1 MKNRPPGRIE
11 DEKILKSSD
20 YLLDP
25 ELPVNI
31 LRRDPQPEYHLH
43 SHEFSEL
50 VIVYSGTGIHYTSN
64 GESLLKTGDV
74 FVINGGNA
82 HGFKETQDLKLV
94 NIVFNLKNLESPLS
108 DLPMLPSFHILFTIE
123 PEFRTDAN
131 YHGRLNLDKAQ
142 LGKAMGIVDE
152 MEREISSKQAGRC
165 IMVSALFMQ
174 LAAFLIRAY
183 EKAPPNSSSNLTKL
197 GKVFS
202 YIRKNFRKKLKVS
215 ELADIASMSESTLTR
230 AFIKSVGMPPIA
242 YCCQH
247 RIHYS
252 MGLLANS
259 EMSISEIAMACGFD
273 DSNYFTRIFRQQT
286 GCSPREYR
294 KLRDYL

>member
-1 MKNRPPGRIE
+1 MKNRGIGKPE
-11 DEKILKSSD
+11 EEKILKNAE
-20 YLLDP
+20 YLIDP

-50 VIVYSGTGIHYTSN
+50 VIVYAGTGIHYTNN
-64 GESLLKTGDV
+64 GESFLKTGDV
-74 FVINGGNA
+74 FVINGGTA
-82 HGFKETQDLKLV
+82 HGFKEPDGLKLV
-94 NIVFNLKNLESPLS
+94 NIIFNLKNLESPLS
-108 DLPMLPSFHILFTIE
+108 DLPMFPSFHILFTIE
-123 PEFRTDAN
+123 PEFRSDTN
-131 YHGRLNLDKAQ
+131 YHGRLNLNKEQLDKV
-142 LGKAMGIVDE
+142 MGIVDT
-152 MEREISSKQAGRC
+152 MEDEISAKQAGRS

-183 EKAPPNSSSNLTKL
+183 EKSPPSSSSNLTKL

-215 ELADIASMSESTLTR
+215 ELAEIASMSESTLTR
-230 AFIKSVGMPPIA
+230 AFIKSVGMPPVA

-247 RIHYS
+247 RIHYAIS
-252 MGLLANS
+252 LLRNS
-259 EMSISEIAMACGFD
+259 DMSISEIAMACGFE
-273 DSNYFTRIFRQQT
+273 DSNYFTRIFSQQT